1 MGNLG
6 KHFLSCSMRLLYIL
20 VAFFGF
26 SRVSKASL
34 FQARSGRWEVC
45 QYQEDD
51 HGQQKL
57 LGACVPGTD
66 CQQLKGEE
74 SLYGVDTWK
83 TFRSSISRSGR
94 VVKTVRYKVERCNN
108 ELRDLEAENLIP
120 DSQTFDNKICSR
132 TAHHTD
138 EYLVRDPED
147 CRRFYSCQR
156 TLGTSNSL
164 GTLGTL
170 DTPGWVARHMSCA
183 PGTHFD
189 GARCQAGEQC
199 LEHVEGSTT
208 GEPRN
213 ERPQTTSIS
222 DIPTTTTTITTVAPV
237 EASTTS
243 TPTTGAPAIMTTS
256 ILTTISHE
264 TPATTTTATTTTT
277 SASSN
282 TSIDMSSASTAT
294 TSTTIFTPS
303 TTTTISTTTIPQ
315 TSQETTITPASPAIK
330 TTSPTTTSSTTSS
343 TTTPTP
349 TTTTTSS
356 T

>member
-1 MGNLG
+1 MGNLLLAN
-6 KHFLSCSMRLLYIL
+6 HFLTCSMRLLYL
-20 VAFFGF
+20 LAAFLGF

-45 QYQEDD
+45 QYQQDGL
-51 HGQQKL
+51 GQQKL

-74 SLYGVDTWK
+74 SLYGVETLK

-132 TAHHTD
+132 TAYHTY

-170 DTPGWVARHMSCA
+170 DTLGTTGWVARHMSCA

-199 LEHVEGSTT
+199 LEHVEGSSTR
-208 GEPRN
+208 EPSN
-213 ERPQTTSIS
+213 ARPQTTSMTN
-222 DIPTTTTTITTVAPV
+222 IPSTTTVAAVEASTSTTTTT
-237 EASTTS
+237 
-243 TPTTGAPAIMTTS
+243 GAP
-256 ILTTISHE
+256 
-264 TPATTTTATTTTT
+264 
-277 SASSN
+277 
-282 TSIDMSSASTAT
+282 
-294 TSTTIFTPS
+294 
-303 TTTTISTTTIPQ
+303 
-315 TSQETTITPASPAIK
+315 
-330 TTSPTTTSSTTSS
+330 
-343 TTTPTP
+343 
-349 TTTTTSS
+349 
-356 T
+356 